1 MLDEVDGARIAQNS
15 IHWSKIAISVSIKLH
30 EISQHTSL
38 EILARQMVEGFIT
51 GMHKSPYH
59 GFSVEFAEH
68 RLYNEGESTRH
79 IDWKVYAR
87 TDRLFTKRY
96 EEETNLR
103 CLIAIDVSPSMF
115 YPVETR
121 SKLRFSIYA
130 ASALAYLLHRQRDA
144 VGLCLFSDD
153 IRTFTPVK
161 STPTHLDKIFTL
173 LNNLSD
179 QRVPE
184 GGTQVSKVLHEIAEK
199 IHKRSLVIIFSDMF
213 DGSEN
218 TDDLFKA
225 LQHLKHNKHEV
236 IVFHVTDQQ
245 TELAF
250 DFEDRPIEFI
260 DLETS
265 EKIKLNP
272 ADVKTHYRLAADQFY
287 KALKMRCNQYKID
300 FVEAD
305 VRGDFNTVLQ
315 TYLIKRGKM
324 R

>member
-1 MLDEVDGARIAQNS
+1 M
-15 IHWSKIAISVSIKLH
+15 SIKLH
-30 EISQHTSL
+30 EIAQHTSL

-68 RLYNEGESTRH
+68 RLYNDGESTRH

-87 TDRLFTKRY
+87 TDRLFSKRY

-115 YPVETR
+115 YPVESR

-130 ASALAYLLHRQRDA
+130 ASALGYLLHRQRDA
-144 VGLCLFSDD
+144 VGLCFFSDD
-153 IRTFTPVK
+153 IKTLTPVK
-161 STPTHLDKIFTL
+161 STPTHLDKLFTL
-173 LNNLSD
+173 LENLSE
-179 QRVPE
+179 QKAPS
-184 GGTQVSKVLHEIAEK
+184 GTTHVGQVLHEIAEK
-199 IHKRSLVIIFSDMF
+199 IHKRSLVVIFSDMF
-213 DGSEN
+213 DGNE
-218 TDDLFKA
+218 DPDELFKA

-236 IVFHVTDQQ
+236 IVFHVMDHQ
-245 TELAF
+245 TELLF
-250 DFEDRPIEFI
+250 DFEDRPMEFI
-260 DLETS
+260 DLETN

-272 ADVKTHYRLAADQFY
+272 ADVKQHYRIEADKFH
-287 KALKMRCNQYKID
+287 KSLKMRCNQYKID

-305 VRGDFNTVLQ
+305 VQSDFNTVLQ
-315 TYLIKRGKM
+315 TYLIKRAKM